1 MTNATLK
8 LCAPF
13 KNKIIVDGHD
23 ITHLVTEVSICHGA
37 GDVPRMSLDLLVTEM
52 DIDIHTDQVSFNS
65 VVVPTA
71 VARGIFEQLNRVFG
85 EKSEAQP

>member
-37 GDVPRMSLDLLVTEM
+37 GDIPRLSLDLLITDVEV
-52 DIDIHTDQVSFNS
+52 DIQSDQVSFNS
-65 VVVPTA
+65 VVVPTS
-71 VARGIFEQLNRVFG
+71 VARGIFEQLNKIFG
-85 EKSEAQP
+85 EKAEA